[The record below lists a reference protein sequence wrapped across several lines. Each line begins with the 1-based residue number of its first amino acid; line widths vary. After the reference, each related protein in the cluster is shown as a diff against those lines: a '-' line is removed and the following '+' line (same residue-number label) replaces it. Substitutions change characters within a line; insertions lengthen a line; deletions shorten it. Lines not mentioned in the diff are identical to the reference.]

1 MLHGSQISLLYLCA
15 TTSSGGIY
23 MNESFTVEEIAELI
37 RDEGYKALVTID
49 EDEDAFIA
57 SASDGTDWYVLMHG
71 FAPFFDSI
79 SFRCLLFSETDPVE
93 DCNKFNND
101 YRFLKLYRVVDE
113 GAVKGKYF
121 ARAEMDC
128 DFAGGVSELMVSA
141 TIRRWI
147 ACLPI
152 AEDAIYGK
160 LSSRLESENQ

>member
-1 MLHGSQISLLYLCA
+1 
-15 TTSSGGIY
+15 

-49 EDEDAFIA
+49 EDEDAFIS
-57 SASDGTDWYVLMHG
+57 SASDGAEWDVVMHG
-71 FAPFFDSI
+71 FSPFFGSI
-79 SFRCLLFSETDPVE
+79 SFRYLLFSETDPIE

-113 GAVKGKYF
+113 EPVKGKFYV
-121 ARAEMDC
+121 RAEMDC
-128 DFAGGVSELMVSA
+128 DFAGGVSKLMVSA

-147 ACLPI
+147 ALLPI

-160 LSSRLESENQ
+160 LSSKLESENQ

>member
-1 MLHGSQISLLYLCA
+1 
-15 TTSSGGIY
+15 

-49 EDEDAFIA
+49 EDEDAFIS
-57 SASDGTDWYVLMHG
+57 SASDGAEWDVVMHG
-71 FAPFFDSI
+71 LSPFFGSI
-79 SFRCLLFSETDPVE
+79 SFRYLLFSKTDPIE
-93 DCNKFNND
+93 ECNKFNND

-113 GAVKGKYF
+113 DDDKGKFY

-128 DFAGGVSELMVSA
+128 DFAGGVSKLMVSA

-147 ACLPI
+147 VILEI

-160 LSSRLESENQ
+160 LSSGLESENQ

>member
-79 SFRCLLFSETDPVE
+79 SFRCLLCSETDPVE

>member
-1 MLHGSQISLLYLCA
+1 
-15 TTSSGGIY
+15 

-37 RDEGYKALVTID
+37 RDEGYKALITID

-71 FAPFFDSI
+71 FAPFFDSM
-79 SFRCLLFSETDPVE
+79 SFRCLMFPEGDPTE

-101 YRFLKLYRVVDE
+101 YRYLKLYRVVDE
-113 GAVKGKYF
+113 DDDEDKDKEDGKFY

-128 DFAGGVSELMVSA
+128 DFAGGVSKLMVSA

-147 ACLPI
+147 AILEI
-152 AEDAIYGK
+152 AEAAIYSK
-160 LSSRLESENQ
+160 SAKKLESENQ

>member
-1 MLHGSQISLLYLCA
+1 
-15 TTSSGGIY
+15 

-49 EDEDAFIA
+49 EDEDAFIS
-57 SASDGTDWYVLMHG
+57 SASDGAEWDVVMHG
-71 FAPFFDSI
+71 FSPFFDSI
-79 SFRCLLFSETDPVE
+79 SFRYLLFSETDPIE

-113 GAVKGKYF
+113 EAVKGKF
-121 ARAEMDC
+121 FVRVEMDC
-128 DFAGGVSELMVSA
+128 DFAGGVSKLMVSA

-147 ACLPI
+147 ALLPI

-160 LSSRLESENQ
+160 LSSELESENQ

>member
-1 MLHGSQISLLYLCA
+1 
-15 TTSSGGIY
+15 

-49 EDEDAFIA
+49 EDEDAFIS
-57 SASDGTDWYVLMHG
+57 SASDGAEWDVVMHG
-71 FAPFFDSI
+71 FSPFFDSI
-79 SFRCLLFSETDPVE
+79 SFRYLLFSEADPIE

-113 GAVKGKYF
+113 EAVKGKFYV
-121 ARAEMDC
+121 RAEMDC
-128 DFAGGVSELMVSA
+128 DFAGGVSKLMVSA

-147 ACLPI
+147 VILEI
-152 AEDAIYGK
+152 AEAAIYGK

>member
-1 MLHGSQISLLYLCA
+1 
-15 TTSSGGIY
+15 

-49 EDEDAFIA
+49 EDEDAFIS
-57 SASDGTDWYVLMHG
+57 SASDGAEWDVVMLG
-71 FAPFFDSI
+71 LSPFFGSI
-79 SFRCLLFSETDPVE
+79 SFRYLLFSETDPIE

-101 YRFLKLYRVVDE
+101 YRFLKMYREVGEEED
-113 GAVKGKYF
+113 KGKFY

-128 DFAGGVSELMVSA
+128 DFAGGVSKLLVSA

-147 ACLPI
+147 ALLPI

-160 LSSRLESENQ
+160 LSSGLESENQ

>member
-1 MLHGSQISLLYLCA
+1 
-15 TTSSGGIY
+15 

-49 EDEDAFIA
+49 EDEDAFIS
-57 SASDGTDWYVLMHG
+57 SASNGTEWDVVMHG
-71 FAPFFDSI
+71 LSPFFDSI
-79 SFRCLLFSETDPVE
+79 SFRYLLFSETDPIE

-101 YRFLKLYRVVDE
+101 FRYLKLYRVADDE
-113 GAVKGKYF
+113 PVKGKFYV
-121 ARAEMDC
+121 RAEMDC
-128 DFAGGVSELMVSA
+128 DFAGGVSKLMVSA

-147 ACLPI
+147 ALLPI

>member
-1 MLHGSQISLLYLCA
+1 
-15 TTSSGGIY
+15 

-49 EDEDAFIA
+49 EDEDAFIS
-57 SASDGTDWYVLMHG
+57 SASDGAEWDVVMHG
-71 FAPFFDSI
+71 FSPFFDSI
-79 SFRCLLFSETDPVE
+79 SFRYLFFSETDPIE
-93 DCNKFNND
+93 ECNKFNND

-113 GAVKGKYF
+113 EAVEGKFYV
-121 ARAEMDC
+121 RVEMDC
-128 DFAGGVSELMVSA
+128 DFAGGVSKLMVSA

-147 ACLPI
+147 ALLPI

>member
-1 MLHGSQISLLYLCA
+1 
-15 TTSSGGIY
+15 

-49 EDEDAFIA
+49 EDEDAFIS

-71 FAPFFDSI
+71 LSPFFDSM
-79 SFRCLLFSETDPVE
+79 SFRCLLFSETDPIE

-101 YRFLKLYRVVDE
+101 FRYLKLYRVADDE
-113 GAVKGKYF
+113 PVKGKFYV
-121 ARAEMDC
+121 RAEMDC
-128 DFAGGVSELMVSA
+128 DFAGGVSKLMVSA

-147 ACLPI
+147 ALLPI

>member
-1 MLHGSQISLLYLCA
+1 
-15 TTSSGGIY
+15 

-37 RDEGYKALVTID
+37 RDEGDKALVTID

-71 FAPFFDSI
+71 LSPFFDSI
-79 SFRCLLFSETDPVE
+79 SFRCLLFPEGDPTE

-101 YRFLKLYRVVDE
+101 YRYLKLYRVVNEDDDE
-113 GAVKGKYF
+113 DKEDGKFY

-128 DFAGGVSELMVSA
+128 DFAGGVSKLMVSA

-147 ACLPI
+147 AILEI
-152 AEDAIYGK
+152 AEAAIYSK
-160 LSSRLESENQ
+160 SAKKLESENQ

>member
-1 MLHGSQISLLYLCA
+1 
-15 TTSSGGIY
+15 

-49 EDEDAFIA
+49 EDEDAFIS
-57 SASDGTDWYVLMHG
+57 SASDGAEWDVVMHG
-71 FAPFFDSI
+71 FSPFFDSI
-79 SFRCLLFSETDPVE
+79 SFRYLLFSETDPIE

-113 GAVKGKYF
+113 EAVEGKFYV
-121 ARAEMDC
+121 RVEMDC
-128 DFAGGVSELMVSA
+128 DFAGGVSKLMVSA

-147 ACLPI
+147 ALLPI